1 MKLPTLPAVALIA
14 IASTLPAPAES
25 GEKILFDF
33 QKDGE
38 VQGWAI
44 EDDGVMGGVSKG
56 TFRINDDGHAEFAGE
71 VSLDN
76 DGGFSSLQ
84 WNFDPIAVQDYSTF
98 VIRLRGDGKRY
109 LLLTESKPGDRHY
122 YQAEFQTGT
131 DWQTIEIP
139 FKDMTPHFRGDR
151 LDQPNFE
158 GKTMA
163 QVRFMIANGK
173 AESFRLEID
182 KVELR

>member
-14 IASTLPAPAES
+14 IASTLPAPADA

-56 TFRINDDGHAEFAGE
+56 RFRVNDEGHAEFFGE

-76 DGGFSSLQ
+76 NGGFSSLQ
-84 WNFDPIAVQDYSTF
+84 WNFDPMEVDRYSTF
-98 VIRLRGDGKRY
+98 VVRLRGDGKRY

-139 FKDMTPHFRGDR
+139 FKDMVPHSRGDR
-151 LDQPNFE
+151 LNQPNFE
-158 GKTMA
+158 GKTMS

>member
-1 MKLPTLPAVALIA
+1 MKLTALPAIALVCL
-14 IASTLPAPAES
+14 ASTLPAPADA

-33 QKDGE
+33 QKDAD

-56 TFRINDDGHAEFAGE
+56 RFRVNNDGHAEFFGD

-84 WNFDPIAVQDYSTF
+84 WNFAPVNVARFSTF
-98 VIRLRGDGKRY
+98 VVRLRGDGKRY
-109 LLLTESKPGDRHY
+109 LLLTETAPGDRHY
-122 YQAEFQTGT
+122 YLAEFQTGT

-139 FKDMTPHFRGDR
+139 FKDMVPHFRGDR
-151 LDQPNFE
+151 LDQPNFA
-158 GKTMA
+158 GKTMS
-163 QVRFMIANGK
+163 QVRFMIANSK

-182 KVELR
+182 KVGLR